1 MFIIGHLLKQNY
13 TIKKYANISYMSL
26 ELYLYKSFFTKFAEI
41 TGHINFETQL
51 SRNLH
56 ENTKLSLGTQ
66 VVHVHHCQIQHLD
79 LAPMFQKH
87 S

>member
-1 MFIIGHLLKQNY
+1 MFIIGYLLKQNY

-26 ELYLYKSFFTKFAEI
+26 ELLLHKSFFTKFAEN
-41 TGHINFETQL
+41 TGHINFDTNL
-51 SRNLH
+51 SRKLLEHN
-56 ENTKLSLGTQ
+56 KLSLGVL
-66 VVHVHHCQIQHLD
+66 VVHVHHCQIPHLD